1 MRTAHSMLAALFVLL
16 WAGGLSAQESGRVLM
31 RAGRL
36 FDSEAGTFLENQD
49 ILVRGRRI
57 EAVGPGLTIPEGA
70 ELIDLRNYTVLPG
83 LIDAHTHLLYLEDPS
98 GSLTTDGLKALVLEG
113 TALRALHGAGRARTF
128 LDAGITTVRD
138 LGNSG
143 NLGDV
148 ALQRAIQDGSVEGPR
163 MIVSGPGLS
172 PVGGQ
177 FRGLRREYAELAA
190 DEYRIVKG
198 PEDAAEA
205 VRENVTFG
213 ADVIKIFSNNTPSP
227 LYLSLAEMRAIVA
240 EAEVLGVRVA
250 AHATNDRAVWQAVE
264 AGVHSIEHG
273 YQVADS
279 TLRFMKERGVA
290 LVPTD
295 ADSVTIVRY
304 LERTERYSPERVR
317 SYLASH
323 RDRLMRAKAAGV
335 TIVAGSDAYI
345 DLGVPQGEA
354 ARRVLFAYHQA
365 GLTPG
370 EVLQAATINGAKLM
384 GGEGRVGVIK
394 AGAFADIIALEGNP
408 EADFDALER
417 VRFVMKEGRVYR
429 RP

>member
-1 MRTAHSMLAALFVLL
+1 
-16 WAGGLSAQESGRVLM
+16 M

>member
-1 MRTAHSMLAALFVLL
+1 
-16 WAGGLSAQESGRVLM
+16 
-31 RAGRL
+31 
-36 FDSEAGTFLENQD
+36 
-49 ILVRGRRI
+49 
-57 EAVGPGLTIPEGA
+57 LTIPEGA

>member
-1 MRTAHSMLAALFVLL
+1 MLAALFVLL